1 MDVSNV
7 EAVSQLQSMMASY
20 RGHLKHAKHYKLM
33 QTKLKQ
39 FLWLDFLYQYDD
51 KYSWYSRLKPQQ
63 PHYFLE
69 QWDFFQPHPAN
80 IHIIM
85 QKGRR
90 WVINDATLVLIQSQL
105 SCFYRVKQPLNT
117 SLWEVDDPNKQRI
130 IQGLQQLK
138 SGYGVVTE
146 QGYVHRNLKQRQLT
160 QLWLAKPV

>member
-1 MDVSNV
+1 LS
-7 EAVSQLQSMMASY
+7 
-20 RGHLKHAKHYKLM
+20 LKS
-33 QTKLKQ
+33 
-39 FLWLDFLYQYDD
+39 
-51 KYSWYSRLKPQQ
+51 KYPQ
-63 PHYFLE
+63 YFLE
-69 QWDFFQPHPAN
+69 QWDFFQQHPAKL
-80 IHIIM
+80 HIIM

-90 WVINDATLVLIQSQL
+90 WVINDTTLVLIQMEL